1 MIRFRSIL
9 KSLSGIKAVIEAFSQ
24 FYKNLFDFIIMKAA
38 PSSTPM
44 IKYKHFY
51 RPLFPYEHILKVTF
65 SKNLVQNTDLKHLYF
80 HQHKYFCPVTYV
92 LLLCPMNFD
101 FCSIF
106 FPCIWFPL
114 SFFQKKMLVDF
125 VTAGAL
131 TKLPTEK
138 STAKPKNCSF
148 LKK

>member
-1 MIRFRSIL
+1 MPGGAFCYFSRVLSCCIFDLNQFHLIRFRSIL
-9 KSLSGIKAVIEAFSQ
+9 KSLSGIKAVIKAFSQ

-106 FPCIWFPL
+106 FHAFDFHYP
-114 SFFQKKMLVDF
+114 FFKRK
-125 VTAGAL
+125 
-131 TKLPTEK
+131 
-138 STAKPKNCSF
+138 C
-148 LKK
+148 